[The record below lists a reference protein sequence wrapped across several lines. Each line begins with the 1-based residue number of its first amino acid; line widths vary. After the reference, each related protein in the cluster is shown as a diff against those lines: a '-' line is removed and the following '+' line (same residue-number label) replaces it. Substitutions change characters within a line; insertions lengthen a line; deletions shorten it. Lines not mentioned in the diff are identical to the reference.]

1 MGDGIDLAAQENPE
15 HAAVMENFRDQLI
28 IVLMKRLAG
37 PDGKLTI
44 SISEC
49 DDTAS
54 DMLAM
59 GIDQE
64 AGVFNFHLQR
74 KN

>member
-1 MGDGIDLAAQENPE
+1 MGEGIDLAAQDNPE

-28 IVLMKRLAG
+28 IVLMKRLVDS
-37 PDGKLTI
+37 DGKLQI
-44 SISEC
+44 SIAEC

-54 DMLAM
+54 DILAM

-64 AGVFNFHLQR
+64 AGVFNFELKK